1 MHYAVAAVAA
11 IVLSFVAHE
20 FAHWLAGTLLGY
32 EMKMTLN
39 AVTLVSGKYQSTA
52 HAMLVSA
59 AGPLLTIL
67 QALGAAWLIVKTGNR
82 YLYPFLFG
90 AAFMRVMAFAVS
102 FFNRNDEARISEWLG
117 IGWFTL
123 PAIVCAGLVYLTWR
137 ISRTQKYSPG
147 FNLLNF
153 VYASVAVTLLVF
165 ADQAWK
171 VRLL

>member
-1 MHYAVAAVAA
+1 VV
-11 IVLSFVAHE
+11 HE

-39 AVTLVSGKYQSTA
+39 AVTPASGKYQSTA
-52 HAMLVSA
+52 HAVLVGA
-59 AGPLLTIL
+59 AGPAFTIM

-82 YLYPFLFG
+82 YLYPLLFG

-137 ISRTQKYSPG
+137 VGRAQKYSRG

-153 VYASVAVTLLVF
+153 VYASVAVTALVF
-165 ADQAWK
+165 ADQWWK
-171 VRLL
+171 IRLL